1 MKRFTLVLLA
11 LSVVLVVRPA
21 RAQDGIQNVAFFYPL
36 RTRRPVIEREL
47 EVRVEHAKTADG
59 RVTEAAA
66 AVELPILPR
75 WQVEVEVP
83 LIFREPREGA
93 AQGGVGD
100 LRVENKVM
108 VWQSLDWLSQIAV
121 GVESRLPTGSER
133 RGLGG
138 EAAVEPFVTGG
149 IALGDFDLLA
159 SVAYEFNV
167 NAHVPGPNEQE
178 LTASAAAGG
187 RAPRQ
192 DPGEHRPRFQC
203 QAPARHDTAAR
214 DRAAADPRA
223 DRGLHAA
230 GRVRE
235 GVLGTLQR
243 VGPRRRRGDAAA
255 LGRVDDPVARLE
267 HALGRAGRRDPA
279 IGHPHRVVARRR
291 AHRRRR
297 DAAHRGGVHL
307 VHRALGRGGAQRHRH
322 RAAREQPGEASS
334 PATSHTC

>member
-1 MKRFTLVLLA
+1 MRPAPASHPTHAGWRIPMKRFTLVLLA

-121 GVESRLPTGSER
+121 GVEARLPTGSER

-138 EAAVEPFVTGG
+138 EAAIEPFVSSG

-159 SVAYEFNV
+159 AVAYEFNV
-167 NAHVPGPNEQE
+167 NAHVRGPNEQE
-178 LTASAAAGG
+178 LTASAAVGW
-187 RAPRQ
+187 RVSQ
-192 DPGEHRPRFQC
+192 RFT
-203 QAPARHDTAAR
+203 PLLELVTVTRT
-214 DRAAADPRA
+214 RAAPDDELGHRTRVSLVPGFNARVLPRSTF
-223 DRGLHAA
+223 RF
-230 GRVRE
+230 
-235 GVLGTLQR
+235 GVELPLT
-243 VGPRRRRGDAAA
+243 
-255 LGRVDDPVARLE
+255 
-267 HALGRAGRRDPA
+267 RA
-279 IGHPHRVVARRR
+279 
-291 AHRRRR
+291 
-297 DAAHRGGVHL
+297 
-307 VHRALGRGGAQRHRH
+307 
-322 RAAREQPGEASS
+322 RAADY
-334 PATSHTC
+334 TL

>member
-1 MKRFTLVLLA
+1 MRPAPASHPTHAGWRIPMKRFTLGLLA

-36 RTRRPVIEREL
+36 RTRRPVKEREL

-59 RVTEAAA
+59 RATEAAA

-178 LTASAAAGG
+178 LTASAAAAWRGPPRLPPPGG
-187 RAPRQ
+187 LVTVTPPPAPPAGAAPREN
-192 DPGEHRPRFQC
+192 PGSIVPGFN
-203 QAPARHDTAAR
+203 
-214 DRAAADPRA
+214 
-223 DRGLHAA
+223 
-230 GRVRE
+230 
-235 GVLGTLQR
+235 
-243 VGPRRRRGDAAA
+243 
-255 LGRVDDPVARLE
+255 ARLLPRTTLR
-267 HALGRAGRRDPA
+267 LGVQPPPTPA
-279 IGHPHRVVARRR
+279 PT
-291 AHRRRR
+291 
-297 DAAHRGGVHL
+297 
-307 VHRALGRGGAQRHRH
+307 
-322 RAAREQPGEASS
+322 P
-334 PATSHTC
+334 

>member
-178 LTASAAAGG
+178 LTASAAAAWRVTRRFAPLVELVTVTRT
-187 RAPRQ
+187 RAPHEDELREKTRVSIL
-192 DPGEHRPRFQC
+192 PGFN
-203 QAPARHDTAAR
+203 
-214 DRAAADPRA
+214 
-223 DRGLHAA
+223 
-230 GRVRE
+230 
-235 GVLGTLQR
+235 
-243 VGPRRRRGDAAA
+243 
-255 LGRVDDPVARLE
+255 ARLLPGTTLR
-267 HALGRAGRRDPA
+267 LGIELPLTRARSADYTLL
-279 IGHPHRVVARRR
+279 
-291 AHRRRR
+291 
-297 DAAHRGGVHL
+297 GGFVK
-307 VHRALGRGGAQRHRH
+307 
-322 RAAREQPGEASS
+322 EF
-334 PATSHTC
+334 

>member
-178 LTASAAAGG
+178 LTASAAAAWRVTRRFAPLVELVTVTRT
-187 RAPRQ
+187 RAPQEDELRGKTRVSIV
-192 DPGEHRPRFQC
+192 PGFN
-203 QAPARHDTAAR
+203 
-214 DRAAADPRA
+214 
-223 DRGLHAA
+223 
-230 GRVRE
+230 
-235 GVLGTLQR
+235 
-243 VGPRRRRGDAAA
+243 
-255 LGRVDDPVARLE
+255 ARLLPGTTLR
-267 HALGRAGRRDPA
+267 LGIELPLTRARSADYTLL
-279 IGHPHRVVARRR
+279 
-291 AHRRRR
+291 
-297 DAAHRGGVHL
+297 GGFVK
-307 VHRALGRGGAQRHRH
+307 
-322 RAAREQPGEASS
+322 EF
-334 PATSHTC
+334 